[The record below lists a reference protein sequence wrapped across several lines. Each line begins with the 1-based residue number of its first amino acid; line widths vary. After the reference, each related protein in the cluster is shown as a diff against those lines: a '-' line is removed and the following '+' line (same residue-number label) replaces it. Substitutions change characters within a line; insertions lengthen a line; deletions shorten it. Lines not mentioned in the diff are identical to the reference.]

1 MPKYRHTVVKRGVY
15 QLAAAHEDAGPYAI
29 TDRFF
34 VHAEWTAPATRH
46 DPVPEEESPE
56 DSLGHLRS
64 YRRSLTWQPIYRQAR
79 ATLDILSDPDMGFDE
94 ESRSNTRFRAREVK
108 KAVDWA
114 AGKLRNQP
122 YPDDSIDR
130 IVNLAEMKLKRK
142 K

>member
-15 QLAAAHEDAGPYAI
+15 QLAAAHDNAGPYAI

-34 VHAEWTAPATRH
+34 VHAEWTAPAKRH
-46 DPVPEEESPE
+46 DPVPDEESPQ
-56 DSLGHLRS
+56 DSLGHIRS

-94 ESRSNTRFRAREVK
+94 ESGHNTRFRARDVK

-114 AGKLRNQP
+114 AGKLRNQM
-122 YPDDSIDR
+122 YPDDTIER